1 MKEFRKI
8 IAFVL
13 ALVMLSSTFV
23 FADTAKA
30 TDAAV
35 VVKEPTATIVSPT
48 KNSIVNSDNF
58 LVSVKINKIANVR
71 ISIFEQKA
79 VNKKVVT
86 TYVSGSAVTKEAISY
101 SSVDVSTFEAINFT
115 SNPALKTYVGV
126 KLITPVSVQVK
137 EPIEFYT
144 ARVEGL
150 NPGLYK
156 VLVETLE
163 TVTEKDAKTGKET
176 KVDRVVETVS
186 SLIAV
191 KEKVEAAP
199 AVFEQKKEKNS
210 VLTVVSN
217 FLKTIFK

>member
-176 KVDRVVETVS
+176 KVEKVVESTS
-186 SLIAV
+186 SLICV
-191 KEKVEAAP
+191 KGKKENEKDVFTTKEKT
-199 AVFEQKKEKNS
+199 S
-210 VLTVVSN
+210 VLTVVTN
-217 FLKTIFK
+217 FLKSLFK